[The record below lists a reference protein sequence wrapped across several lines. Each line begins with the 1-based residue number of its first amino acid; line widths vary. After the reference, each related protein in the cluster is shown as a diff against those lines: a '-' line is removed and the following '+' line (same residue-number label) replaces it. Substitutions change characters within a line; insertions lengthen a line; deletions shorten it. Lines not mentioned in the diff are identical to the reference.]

1 MDLVM
6 YLSMEVMLEM
16 IPYELLLEVGN
27 PSRGTQND
35 GHAEVKIQFPD
46 NKSDFQVNFV
56 AYSG

>member
-46 NKSDFQVNFV
+46 NKSDFQEHNPC
-56 AYSG
+56 